1 MNKMVSQIPIFI
13 TVRGYDKEIVNK
25 HKEALKYAY
34 LFIKEQDLFS
44 QTYIISDNKSEIL
57 DYAKKLGFIN
67 IIHYPCGSKK
77 DLKYLEYLATYRY
90 GVENNYHPDWII
102 LLNINQLFRSKRLI
116 ADCIKNIDNKYDIIA
131 SYTEISNRS
140 HFFVDEALI
149 NKTEDIH
156 LLSSE
161 YDRVK
166 MVDASI
172 YAIKSDFAFSC
183 MEFDDPSTHFW
194 GGKIKYFKN
203 NSIYTDIYT
212 IDDITKYSRV
222 YEILNQVKDIK

>member
-1 MNKMVSQIPIFI
+1 M
-13 TVRGYDKEIVNK
+13 
-25 HKEALKYAY
+25 
-34 LFIKEQDLFS
+34 
-44 QTYIISDNKSEIL
+44 
-57 DYAKKLGFIN
+57 
-67 IIHYPCGSKK
+67 
-77 DLKYLEYLATYRY
+77 
-90 GVENNYHPDWII
+90 
-102 LLNINQLFRSKRLI
+102 
-116 ADCIKNIDNKYDIIA
+116 
-131 SYTEISNRS
+131 
-140 HFFVDEALI
+140 

-172 YAIKSDFAFSC
+172 YAVKSDFAFSC

-194 GGKIKYFKN
+194 SGKIKYFKN